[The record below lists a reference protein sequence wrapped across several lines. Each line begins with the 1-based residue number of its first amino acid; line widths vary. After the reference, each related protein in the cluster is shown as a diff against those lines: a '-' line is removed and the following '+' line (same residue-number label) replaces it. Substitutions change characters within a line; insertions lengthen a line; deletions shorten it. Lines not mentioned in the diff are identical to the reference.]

1 MRSSVQENSIAE
13 RSSIRSRSVA
23 DVFTSCSFG
32 ESDGIVVFYRK
43 VEDAVEAIF
52 EHLGEPVKYKC
63 RDESYKTVIAVGK
76 SPENLYSA
84 SENQIVEQ
92 AMEVSVK
99 SAEITLQVGD
109 SIIVNDKTFRIFE
122 EPLLDA
128 SGLIWKFT
136 AVLV

>member
-1 MRSSVQENSIAE
+1 M
-13 RSSIRSRSVA
+13 
-23 DVFTSCSFG
+23 FF
-32 ESDGIVVFYRK
+32 RK
-43 VEDAVEAIF
+43 VEDAVDVVF
-52 EHLGEPVKYKC
+52 KHLGEPVKYKR
-63 RDESYKTVIAVGK
+63 RDGSYKTVIAVEK
-76 SPENLYSA
+76 SPENLYA
-84 SENQIVEQ
+84 AGDNQVVGQ

-99 SAEITLQVGD
+99 STDVTPHVGD

>member
-1 MRSSVQENSIAE
+1 ML
-13 RSSIRSRSVA
+13 
-23 DVFTSCSFG
+23 TSCSFG
-32 ESDGIVVFYRK
+32 ESDGVVVFYRK

-52 EHLGEPVKYKC
+52 EHLGKPVKYKC
-63 RDESYKTVIAVGK
+63 RDGSCKTVIAVGK

-84 SENQIVEQ
+84 SENQIVGQ
-92 AMEVSVK
+92 AIEVGVK
-99 SAEITLQVGD
+99 SEEITPQVGD

-128 SGLIWKFT
+128 SGLIWKFE